1 MEITPPSAR
10 REAANV
16 LRLAAVILLVTWVYL
31 ANTAAPQAGAS
42 GRTNLVSFQ
51 KLFRDLG
58 PNDQRMFRSLQ
69 EGLLEAENLRASSGA
84 WPAPAALA
92 EQGIPPFAVDPIAK
106 QKYTWSLHHEGI
118 LVNYLGLPA
127 ASSTAAA
134 AAAAADQPAYL
145 ILVQEPTPG
154 APPDRAPSDEEH
166 HRLPNGDVLHVSVW
180 MHDRGGKLADS
191 LFGLPEADGWTQLLA
206 GSSPPPTAP

>member
-16 LRLAAVILLVTWVYL
+16 LRLAAAILLVTWVYL
-31 ANTAAPQAGAS
+31 ANTAAPRGGAAAGPS
-42 GRTNLVSFQ
+42 LVSFQ

-58 PNDQRMFRSLQ
+58 PREQRMFRALQ
-69 EGLLEAENLRASSGA
+69 EGLLEAENLRSTSGA

-92 EQGIPPFAVDPIAK
+92 EQGIPPFAADPIVRE
-106 QKYTWSLHHEGI
+106 KYAWSFHREGI

-127 ASSTAAA
+127 APKE
-134 AAAAADQPAYL
+134 PAYL

-154 APPDRAPSDEEH
+154 APPDRAPNDEEH
-166 HRLPNGDVLHVSVW
+166 HRLANGDVLHVSVW
-180 MHDRGGKLADS
+180 MHGDGAKLPAA
-191 LFGLPEADGWTQLLA
+191 LVGLPEADGWTQLLA
-206 GSSPPPTAP
+206 GSSPPPTAQ